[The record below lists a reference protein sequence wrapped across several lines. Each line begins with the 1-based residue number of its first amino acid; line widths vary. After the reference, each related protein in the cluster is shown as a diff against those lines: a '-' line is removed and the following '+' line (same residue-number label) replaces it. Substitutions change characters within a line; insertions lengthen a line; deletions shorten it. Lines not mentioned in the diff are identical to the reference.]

1 MSKLLKIVPMVVILN
16 SLSFCSNAPETQSA
30 SAKNNPTSSPKAQVT
45 QVQSELSKKIKL
57 PKVFK
62 IDIFA
67 SNVDNARSMALGKNG
82 TVFVGTRTDKVYA
95 ITDKN
100 KDYKADEV
108 ITIAKDLNSPNGVA
122 FKDGSLYVGEIS
134 KITRYDDIENK
145 LKSVPKPVTITDKLP
160 TETHHGWKYINFG
173 PDGKLYV
180 PVGAPCNI
188 CKSDDE
194 RFASITRM
202 NADGSN
208 PEVFAHGLRNSV
220 GFDWNPENKSMW
232 FTDNGRDML
241 GDDVPTDEL
250 NMADKT
256 GMNFGYPYCHQGDVS
271 DPQFGSEKS
280 CSEFTKPASKL
291 SPHAAAL
298 GMKFYT
304 GNMFPTAYKKKVFIA
319 EHGSWNRKTPIGY
332 RIMTVDVENNKAS
345 NYKVFAEGWL
355 TSSDVSGRPVDILN
369 MPDGSILVSD
379 DSANMIYRISYQ
391 G

>member
-1 MSKLLKIVPMVVILN
+1 MIRKHIITPRALN
-16 SLSFCSNAPETQSA
+16 
-30 SAKNNPTSSPKAQVT
+30 
-45 QVQSELSKKIKL
+45 
-57 PKVFK
+57 
-62 IDIFA
+62 
-67 SNVDNARSMALGKNG
+67 
-82 TVFVGTRTDKVYA
+82 
-95 ITDKN
+95 KN
-100 KDYKADEV
+100 KDYKADQV
-108 ITIAKDLNSPNGVA
+108 INIAKGLNSPNGVA
-122 FKDGSLYVGEIS
+122 FKDGSLYVAEIS
-134 KITRYDDIENK
+134 KITRYDNIESK
-145 LKSVPKPVTITDKLP
+145 LNSVPAPVTITDKLP

-208 PEVFAHGLRNSV
+208 PEVFAHGVRNSV
-220 GFDWNPENKSMW
+220 GFDWNPENNSMW

-250 NMADKT
+250 NMADKA

-271 DPQFGSEKS
+271 DPQFGSEKG
-280 CSEFTKPASKL
+280 CSEFSKPASKL

-298 GMKFYT
+298 GMKFYK
-304 GNMFPTAYKKKVFIA
+304 GNMFPAAYKKKVFIA
-319 EHGSWNRKTPIGY
+319 EHGSWNRKNPIGY